1 MNRIPGVRR
10 GRFLPAMAA
19 IAMSV
24 AVVTP
29 LTAQQTVDQLRKQ
42 FASPPADARPMV
54 RWWWFGPAVTKEEI
68 AREIHQMHDGGFGG
82 FELASVYPLALDDP
96 QKGIRNLPY
105 ASKEMVEMLRYA
117 HEQEARLGMRVDL
130 TLGSG

>member
-1 MNRIPGVRR
+1 MRRIAGGSR
-10 GRFLPAMAA
+10 GPLYIAA
-19 IAMSV
+19 LV
-24 AVVTP
+24 AALGAATVP
-29 LTAQQTVDQLRKQ
+29 SLHAQQNVDQLRRE
-42 FASPPADARPMV
+42 FAEPPGDARPMV

-105 ASKEMVEMLRYA
+105 ASPEMVDMLRFA
-117 HEQEARLGMRVDL
+117 REQG
-130 TLGSG
+130 T

>member
-1 MNRIPGVRR
+1 MKRISGARR
-10 GRFLPAMAA
+10 GRFLSTIAA
-19 IAMSV
+19 VTMSV
-24 AVVTP
+24 VVVTP
-29 LTAQQTVDQLRKQ
+29 LSAQQTVDQLRKQ

-105 ASKEMVEMLRYA
+105 ASKGMVEMLQYA
-117 HEQEARLGMRVDL
+117 REIGRAHV
-130 TLGSG
+130 